1 VAVPNVTAID
11 CEQAD
16 VYGQKASSVGGMSFT
31 VQEARAAFFSCC
43 YSKPYPHHV
52 GGPETY
58 KRKIAC

>member
-16 VYGQKASSVGGMSFT
+16 VYGHKLQASGGMSFT

-43 YSKPYPHHV
+43 LHSL
-52 GGPETY
+52 T
-58 KRKIAC
+58 RITLAAQTN